1 MSVLPPELVLPQI
14 WAWNSC
20 GRWKEECRGGL
31 GGYRAAWPGD
41 QPGIHIGRG
50 LLWYFGQMPL
60 GLGRRGEM
68 TMKEE
73 LTQFA
78 LLDWLL
84 ENSQAHQEGKI

>member
-1 MSVLPPELVLPQI
+1 
-14 WAWNSC
+14 
-20 GRWKEECRGGL
+20 
-31 GGYRAAWPGD
+31 
-41 QPGIHIGRG
+41 
-50 LLWYFGQMPL
+50 MPL